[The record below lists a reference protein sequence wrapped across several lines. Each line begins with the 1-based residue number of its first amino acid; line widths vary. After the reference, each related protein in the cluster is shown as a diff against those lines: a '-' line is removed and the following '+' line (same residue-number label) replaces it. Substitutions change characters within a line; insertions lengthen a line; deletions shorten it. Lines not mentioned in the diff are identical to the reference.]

1 MKAKKISAFLLV
13 IILIFTLCSCGSKEV
28 ATVVE
33 SSTVEEQVQDSVA
46 QSSEDE
52 ELPFADCV
60 WANKNQFELNED
72 AAVKNVILIIGDGM
86 GVNHLESARIVK
98 GGALACDSMPHT
110 AMVSTCNVE
119 GTVTDSA
126 ASATAMGTGIKT
138 INKAIGVDA
147 DGNELPNLGEYFK
160 GMGMRVGTVVTQIA
174 PHATP
179 AGFFAH
185 NESRDNYSDIFSDM
199 LKLNM
204 DVIFGGGQGNL
215 DYNCKQV
222 MTENG
227 YTYITKASEMDSL
240 QNGEKAL
247 GLFRYSDMAN
257 GVEPDLA
264 TMTGKALELLENDKG
279 FFLMVEASHID
290 AYASGCNM
298 EGTMLEMS
306 VFDRAVETAL
316 EYAESH
322 EGTLV
327 LVTAD
332 HETGGLTLPENA
344 TVDDLTDACFTSGGE
359 HTGADVEIF
368 AAGAGSSDIF
378 KEERIENTKIHD
390 IIAGFFSMP

>member
-1 MKAKKISAFLLV
+1 MKMQKLTAFLLAIV
-13 IILIFTLCSCGSKEV
+13 LIFTLCSCGKE
-28 ATVVE
+28 AAVE
-33 SSTVEEQVQDSVA
+33 SSTVESQVEESVVE
-46 QSSEDE
+46 SSEVE
-52 ELPFADCV
+52 EEQPFADCV

-72 AAVKNVILIIGDGM
+72 APVKNVILIIGDGM

-98 GGALACDSMPHT
+98 GDALACDCMPHT
-110 AMVSTCNVE
+110 VMVSTCNVE

-126 ASATAMGTGIKT
+126 ASATAMATGVKT
-138 INKAIGVDA
+138 VNKAIGVDK
-147 DGNELPNLGEYFK
+147 DGNEVPNLGEFFK
-160 GMGMRVGTVVTQIA
+160 GMGMRVGTVVTQIV

-185 NESRDNYSDIFSDM
+185 NQYRDNYGDLFADM

-215 DYNCKQV
+215 DYNGKEIVAQ
-222 MTENG
+222 NG
-227 YTYITKASEMDSL
+227 YTYITKAAEMDSL
-240 QNGEKAL
+240 QNGTKAL
-247 GLFRYSDMAN
+247 GLFRYSDMAG

-290 AYASGCNM
+290 AYASGCDI

-316 EYAESH
+316 EYASTH

-344 TVDDLTDACFTSGGE
+344 TIADLTNDCFTSGGE
-359 HTGADVEIF
+359 HTGADVMLY
-368 AAGAGSSDIF
+368 AAGAGCKDIF
-378 KEERIENTKIHD
+378 KEDRIENTQIHD
-390 IIAGFFSMP
+390 IIVGFFSMP